1 MPICIRYIFFYFEG
15 KFSTFVLISRGKS
28 HFRVVNEFLAQR
40 KEQQMNA
47 EFVFFG
53 PGPALETYWF
63 RNRDQD
69 DLRMK
74 SSVIGSTNQLG
85 KRRGRLNIFCWTIR
99 PDIASRIRRRSYLSF
114 RRVHKRKEKC
124 VLINLRSYHQ
134 FRRWPFTY
142 IPNCGVCTN
151 GPIISGINAM
161 YI

>member
-1 MPICIRYIFFYFEG
+1 
-15 KFSTFVLISRGKS
+15 
-28 HFRVVNEFLAQR
+28 
-40 KEQQMNA
+40 MNA

-124 VLINLRSYHQ
+124 GLINLRSYHQ

-151 GPIISGINAM
+151 GPVISGINAM